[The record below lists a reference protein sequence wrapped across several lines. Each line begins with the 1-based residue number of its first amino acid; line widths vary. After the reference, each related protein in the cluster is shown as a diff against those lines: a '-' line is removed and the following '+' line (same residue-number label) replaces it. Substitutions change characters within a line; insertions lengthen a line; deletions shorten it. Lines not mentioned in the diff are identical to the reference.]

1 MSSKSHYSS
10 TQPPR
15 KRRKR
20 VKMIARITSYDYNVQ
35 FDMRQKSQ
43 ARNSRGATEG
53 LYAAPIHEESYN
65 VMEGEILMA
74 KEQAKHYRDGQLHCF
89 SFANCLGAGLPAALQ
104 TQLMSSDDTKA
115 KAARKLARFMILDN
129 LTYVGVAVTG
139 FDARSNSYQDMSQG
153 FVATFGGMN
162 TITNTGRDEIRPG
175 DWITVDIPDQLKWD
189 DDPFNRYKKAEGI
202 PLDKLLFATVPYKVS
217 SSYKVANEILGAIDS
232 LDDTNANVQA
242 AMRNRNVVPSA
253 LQALQKSDGSFPADL
268 TNAAAAGGGFGGQEG
283 AFKAVM
289 AVDQQRK
296 RLIIGKALSYARPGE
311 PFDIVLGGQPSF

>member
-1 MSSKSHYSS
+1 MSSKSQYSS

-35 FDMRQKSQ
+35 YDMRQKSQ
-43 ARNSRGATEG
+43 ARNSRGSTEG

-89 SFANCLGAGLPAALQ
+89 SFANCLGAGLPAKLQ
-104 TQLMSSDDTKA
+104 EALMSSTQSTAD
-115 KAARKLARFMILDN
+115 AARKLARFMILDN

-139 FDARSNSYQDMSQG
+139 FDSKSNSYQDMSQG

-217 SSYKVANEILGAIDS
+217 SSYKVADEILQAIDT
-232 LDDTNANVQA
+232 LGADVQA
-242 AMRNRNVVPSA
+242 ALRNRNIVPSA
-253 LQALQKSDGSFPADL
+253 LQPLQD
-268 TNAAAAGGGFGGQEG
+268 AAGDFEADISGYTTAARG
-283 AFKAVM
+283 AAGFKAVM
-289 AVDQQRK
+289 AIDQQRK
-296 RLIIGKALSYARPGE
+296 RFIIGKALSYARPGE

>member
-1 MSSKSHYSS
+1 MYSS

-35 FDMRQKSQ
+35 YDMRQKSQ

-53 LYAAPIHEESYN
+53 LYSAPIHEESYN

-74 KEQAKHYRDGQLHCF
+74 NEQAKHYRDGQLHCF

-104 TQLMSSDDTKA
+104 TALMSSDSDTAEKA
-115 KAARKLARFMILDN
+115 RTLARFMILDK
-129 LTYVGVAVTG
+129 LTYVGIAVTG
-139 FDARSNSYQDMSQG
+139 FDAKSNSYQDMSQG

-162 TITNTGRDEIRPG
+162 TITNTGRGEIRPG

-189 DDPFNRYKKAEGI
+189 DDPFNRYKKAEGV

-217 SSYKVANEILGAIDS
+217 SSYKVLTDLLAAFLG
-232 LDDTNANVQA
+232 LPGVGLNGN
-242 AMRNRNVVPSA
+242 NLPSA
-253 LQALQKSDGSFPADL
+253 LQAFTSLPSTNNNFPNPWEF
-268 TNAAAAGGGFGGQEG
+268 T
-283 AFKAVM
+283 KAVM

-311 PFDIVLGGQPSF
+311 PFDIVLGGQPCF

>member
-1 MSSKSHYSS
+1 MYSS

-35 FDMRQKSQ
+35 YDLRQKSQ
-43 ARNSRGATEG
+43 ARNSRGSTEG

-104 TQLMSSDDTKA
+104 TALMSSTNKEAEAA
-115 KAARKLARFMILDN
+115 KKLAQFMIMDN
-129 LTYVGVAVTG
+129 LTYVGIAVTG

-175 DWITVDIPDQLKWD
+175 DFITVDIPDQLKWD
-189 DDPFNRYKKAEGI
+189 EDPFNRYKKAEGV

-217 SSYKVANEILGAIDS
+217 SSYKVAAGIIKAIDD
-232 LDDTNANVQA
+232 LGQDVQDA
-242 AMRNRNVVPSA
+242 LKNRNIVPSA
-253 LQALQKSDGSFPADL
+253 LRPLQLDNGTFRNTLSAYL
-268 TNAAAAGGGFGGQEG
+268 TNEAGV
-283 AFKAVM
+283 KAIM
-289 AVDQQRK
+289 AIDQQRK
-296 RLIIGKALSYARPGE
+296 RMIIGKALSYARPGE
-311 PFDIVLGGQPSF
+311 PFDIVLGSQPSF

>member
-1 MSSKSHYSS
+1 MYSS

-35 FDMRQKSQ
+35 YDMRQKSQ

-53 LYAAPIHEESYN
+53 LYSAPIHEESYN

-74 KEQAKHYRDGQLHCF
+74 NEQAKHYRDGQLHCF
-89 SFANCLGAGLPAALQ
+89 SFANCLGADLPAALQ
-104 TQLMSSDDTKA
+104 TALMSGKKDDAEKA
-115 KAARKLARFMILDN
+115 KKIARFMILDK
-129 LTYVGVAVTG
+129 LTYVGIAVTG
-139 FDARSNSYQDMSQG
+139 FDARSNSFQDMSQG
-153 FVATFGGMN
+153 YVCSFGGLN
-162 TITNTGRDEIRPG
+162 TITNTGRGEIRPG
-175 DWITVDIPDQLKWD
+175 DWITVDVPDQLKWD
-189 DDPFNRYKKAEGI
+189 DDPFNRYKKAEGV

-217 SSYKVANEILGAIDS
+217 SSYKVTDDLLKAIEGLTDVKTA
-232 LDDTNANVQA
+232 LQ
-242 AMRNRNVVPSA
+242 NRNVLPSA
-253 LQALQKSDGSFPADL
+253 LQAFSGGIPASI
-268 TNAAAAGGGFGGQEG
+268 TNALAGANKEA

-311 PFDIVLGGQPSF
+311 CFDIVLGGQPCF

>member
-1 MSSKSHYSS
+1 MSSKSMYSS

-35 FDMRQKSQ
+35 YDMRQKSQ

-53 LYAAPIHEESYN
+53 LYSAPIHEESYN

-74 KEQAKHYRDGQLHCF
+74 NEQAKHYRDGQLHCF

-104 TQLMSSDDTKA
+104 TALMSTDSEEA
-115 KAARKLARFMILDN
+115 ENARKIARFMILDK
-129 LTYVGVAVTG
+129 LTYVGIAVTG
-139 FDARSNSYQDMSQG
+139 FDAKSNSYQDMSQG

-162 TITNTGRDEIRPG
+162 TITNTGRGEIRPG

-189 DDPFNRYKKAEGI
+189 DDPFNRYKKAEGV
-202 PLDKLLFATVPYKVS
+202 PLDKLLFATVPYKVN
-217 SSYKVANEILGAIDS
+217 SSYKVTDDILKAIANLP
-232 LDDTNANVQA
+232 NVSA
-242 AMRNRNVVPSA
+242 ALQNRNTLPSA
-253 LQALQKSDGSFPADL
+253 LQAFIGSVMPTSINDANR
-268 TNAAAAGGGFGGQEG
+268 TEE

-311 PFDIVLGGQPSF
+311 PFDIVLGGQPCF

>member
-1 MSSKSHYSS
+1 MSSKSSYSS

-35 FDMRQKSQ
+35 YDMRQKSQ

-53 LYAAPIHEESYN
+53 LYSAPIHEESYN

-104 TQLMSSDDTKA
+104 TALMSSNTDDA
-115 KAARKLARFMILDN
+115 KAARQIARFMILDN

-162 TITNTGRDEIRPG
+162 TCVNCGNFEIRPG

-189 DDPFNRYKKAEGI
+189 DDPFNRYKKAEGV

-217 SSYKVANEILGAIDS
+217 SSYKVTDDIIKAINK
-232 LDDTNANVQA
+232 LPLVA
-242 AMRNRNVVPSA
+242 AALKNRNVVPSA
-253 LQALQKSDGSFPADL
+253 LQGLQDRNGDFKADMAAYAADG
-268 TNAAAAGGGFGGQEG
+268 AAGC
-283 AFKAVM
+283 KAVM

-311 PFDIVLGGQPSF
+311 PYDIVLGGQPCF

>member
-1 MSSKSHYSS
+1 
-10 TQPPR
+10 
-15 KRRKR
+15 
-20 VKMIARITSYDYNVQ
+20 MIARITSYDYNVQ

-104 TQLMSSDDTKA
+104 TELMSSNPKNAD
-115 KAARKLARFMILDN
+115 AARKLARFMILDN

-175 DWITVDIPDQLKWD
+175 DWITVDIPEQLKWD

-217 SSYKVANEILGAIDS
+217 SSYKVANEILGAIGS
-232 LDDTNANVQA
+232 LGGVGA
-242 AMRNRNVVPSA
+242 ALRNRNVVPSA
-253 LQALQKSDGSFPADL
+253 LQALQNTDGDFPDTLAD
-268 TNAAAAGGGFGGQEG
+268 AVGAGFGGQEG

>member
-1 MSSKSHYSS
+1 MYSS

-35 FDMRQKSQ
+35 YDLRQKSQ
-43 ARNSRGATEG
+43 ARNSRGSTEG

-104 TQLMSSDDTKA
+104 TALMSTTNGTAEAA
-115 KAARKLARFMILDN
+115 KKLAQFMIMDN
-129 LTYVGVAVTG
+129 LTYVGIAVTG

-175 DWITVDIPDQLKWD
+175 DFITVDIPDQLKWD
-189 DDPFNRYKKAEGI
+189 EDPFNRYKKAEGV

-217 SSYKVANEILGAIDS
+217 SSYKVAAEIIKAINDLGQD
-232 LDDTNANVQA
+232 VQDA
-242 AMRNRNVVPSA
+242 LKNRNIVPSA
-253 LQALQKSDGSFPADL
+253 LRPLQKNNGTFETTLSAYLSDE
-268 TNAAAAGGGFGGQEG
+268 AGV
-283 AFKAVM
+283 KAIM
-289 AVDQQRK
+289 AIDQQRK
-296 RLIIGKALSYARPGE
+296 RMIIGKALSYARPGE
-311 PFDIVLGGQPSF
+311 PFDIVLGSQPSF

>member
-1 MSSKSHYSS
+1 MSSKSQYSS

-104 TQLMSSDDTKA
+104 TQLMSSDAGKA
-115 KAARKLARFMILDN
+115 EAARKLARFMILDN
-129 LTYVGVAVTG
+129 LTYVGIAVTG

-189 DDPFNRYKKAEGI
+189 DDPFNPYKKAEGI

-217 SSYKVANEILGAIDS
+217 SSYKVANDILGAIALLTDP
-232 LDDTNANVQA
+232 NANVQA

-253 LQALQKSDGSFPADL
+253 LQALQDAEGNFPANL
-268 TNAAAAGGGFGGQEG
+268 AGAVGDAGQEA
-283 AFKAVM
+283 AFRAVM

-296 RLIIGKALSYARPGE
+296 RLIVGKALSYARPGE

>member
-1 MSSKSHYSS
+1 MSSKSQYSS

-35 FDMRQKSQ
+35 YDMRQKSQ
-43 ARNSRGATEG
+43 ARNSRGSTEG

-89 SFANCLGAGLPAALQ
+89 SFANCLGAGLPAKLQ
-104 TQLMSSDDTKA
+104 EALMSTTTETA

-139 FDARSNSYQDMSQG
+139 FDSKSNSYQDMSQG

-217 SSYKVANEILGAIDS
+217 SSYKVADEILQAIGTLGAD
-232 LDDTNANVQA
+232 VQA
-242 AMRNRNVVPSA
+242 ALRNRNIVPSA
-253 LQALQKSDGSFPADL
+253 LQSLQDPTTGNFEADISGY
-268 TNAAAAGGGFGGQEG
+268 TNAARGAAG
-283 AFKAVM
+283 FKAVM
-289 AVDQQRK
+289 AIDQQRK
-296 RLIIGKALSYARPGE
+296 RFIIGKALSYARPGE
-311 PFDIVLGGQPSF
+311 PFDIVLGGQPCF